1 MKKTK
6 DKAKK
11 PEATKTETT
20 TRGEIYDWMQSLV
33 FALIICILV
42 FVFLFRIVDVSG
54 DSMNPTLTNGDKL
67 VVSDVFYKPKQ
78 GDIVIFRKDEYKPEA
93 LVKRVIATEGQTVEI
108 DFDRGRVYVDGELL
122 DEPYIAEP
130 TRNQLDFKGAQT
142 VPEGC
147 VFVMGDN
154 RNHSE
159 DSRFSDVGCVKKE
172 AVLGKVL
179 LVIFPGRQT
188 NELGA
193 VTGGRD
199 WHRFGAVS

>member
-78 GDIVIFRKDEYKPEA
+78 GDIVIFRKDEYKPE
-93 LVKRVIATEGQTVEI
+93 
-108 DFDRGRVYVDGELL
+108 
-122 DEPYIAEP
+122 
-130 TRNQLDFKGAQT
+130 
-142 VPEGC
+142 
-147 VFVMGDN
+147 GDN
-154 RNHSE
+154 RNASS
-159 DSRFSDVGCVKKE
+159 DSRKAEIGMVDERLIV
-172 AVLGKVL
+172 GKVL
-179 LVIFPGRQT
+179 LRVFPLDSIGIPDG
-188 NELGA
+188 E
-193 VTGGRD
+193 
-199 WHRFGAVS
+199 

>member
-78 GDIVIFRKDEYKPEA
+78 GDIVIFRKDEYKPKA

-122 DEPYIAEP
+122 EEPYIADP
-130 TRNQLDFKGAQT
+130 TINQLDFKGEQT
-142 VPEGC
+142 VHEGC

-154 RNHSE
+154 RNASS
-159 DSRFSDVGCVKKE
+159 DSRKAEIGMVDERLIV
-172 AVLGKVL
+172 GKVL
-179 LVIFPGRQT
+179 LRVFPLDSIGIP
-188 NELGA
+188 NGE
-193 VTGGRD
+193 
-199 WHRFGAVS
+199 

>member
-1 MKKTK
+1 MKKSK
-6 DKAKK
+6 DKVKK
-11 PEATKTETT
+11 PEPAKTETT
-20 TRGEIYDWMQSLV
+20 TRGEVYDWMQSLV

-154 RNHSE
+154 RNASS
-159 DSRFSDVGCVKKE
+159 DSRKAEIGMVDERLIV
-172 AVLGKVL
+172 GKVL
-179 LVIFPGRQT
+179 LRVFPLDSISIPDG
-188 NELGA
+188 E
-193 VTGGRD
+193 
-199 WHRFGAVS
+199 